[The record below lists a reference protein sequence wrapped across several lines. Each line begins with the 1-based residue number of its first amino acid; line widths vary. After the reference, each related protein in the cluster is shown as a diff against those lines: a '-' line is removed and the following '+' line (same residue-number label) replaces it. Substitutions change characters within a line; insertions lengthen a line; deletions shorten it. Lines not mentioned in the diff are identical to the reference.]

1 MPAYVIGSYDVT
13 DPDTYSAYVPAVIP
27 LLQKH
32 GAEVLVAD
40 YEAKTLEG
48 EGRGINVVLRFAS
61 EEAALAWYNDP
72 DYDGPRNIRISS
84 STNSTMVLAKGFEPP
99 AT

>member
-13 DPDTYSAYVPAVIP
+13 DQDTYSAYVPAVIP

-32 GAEVLVAD
+32 GAEVVVAD
-40 YEAKTLEG
+40 YAAKALEG
-48 EGRGINVVLRFAS
+48 EARGINVVLKFAS

-72 DYDGPRNIRISS
+72 DYDGPKNIRINSS
-84 STNSTMVLAKGFEPP
+84 ANSTLVLAKGFVPP
-99 AT
+99 AG